1 VNIDLVDGH
10 LEELEAEL
18 LQEYMANDRP
28 PLPSMMFVSALSQM
42 WVFAAY
48 ELLRTWRQRAR
59 EIMLVLDPSGRQN
72 YIDSPD
78 ADARLGLQH
87 PRALGATQD
96 EPPITT
102 VSPAE
107 AAERLD
113 AIIQRVEAGGNR

>member
-1 VNIDLVDGH
+1 MQAVNIDLVDGH

-72 YIDSPD
+72 YIDSLTLMRDLDFNVLVPWEQPKTSRPSPPS
-78 ADARLGLQH
+78 AQ
-87 PRALGATQD
+87 PRPRNA
-96 EPPITT
+96 
-102 VSPAE
+102 
-107 AAERLD
+107 
-113 AIIQRVEAGGNR
+113 

>member
-1 VNIDLVDGH
+1 
-10 LEELEAEL
+10 
-18 LQEYMANDRP
+18 
-28 PLPSMMFVSALSQM
+28 
-42 WVFAAY
+42 
-48 ELLRTWRQRAR
+48 
-59 EIMLVLDPSGRQN
+59 MLVLDPSGRQN

-96 EPPITT
+96 EPPITA

-113 AIIQRVEAGGNR
+113 AIIQSVEAGGHRELTEATEKGTTTDSEIAGRMKPFGPQHFDEWMERLWSPRHWSYGLCLDL